1 MKKRILSVA
10 LIAVMMLSFTLA
22 GCGSDSLSD
31 GGEKQGGTGRKVG
44 VAMPTQSSER
54 WIKDGSNMKERLEEM
69 GYEVF
74 LQYAEDDVQVQL
86 AQIETMIAKDVDC
99 LVVAA
104 VDSSALINA
113 LQTARDVGIPVISF
127 RLLHCQR
134 MRNS

>member
-10 LIAVMMLSFTLA
+10 LIAVVVLSSVFT
-22 GCGSDSLSD
+22 GCGSSPGS
-31 GGEKQGGTGRKVG
+31 GGEQQEGNGRTVG

-54 WIKDGSNMKERLEEM
+54 WIKDGRNMKARLEEL
-69 GYEVF
+69 GYDVF

-86 AQIETMIAKDVDC
+86 AQIETMIAKGVDC

-113 LQTARDVGIPVISF
+113 LQTAKEAGISVS
-127 RLLHCQR
+127 
-134 MRNS
+134 

>member
-69 GYEVF
+69 GYEFEPERVIDSGHTCVRF
-74 LQYAEDDVQVQL
+74 VTSWATPQS
-86 AQIETMIAKDVDC
+86 
-99 LVVAA
+99 A
-104 VDSSALINA
+104 VDAFL
-113 LQTARDVGIPVISF
+113 RDLAAC
-127 RLLHCQR
+127 R
-134 MRNS
+134 